1 MVIIGVLS
9 ILVAFGMLV
18 YFSFKGFSII
28 WLAPIC
34 TFVVLL
40 GNNMNLYEAITGP
53 FMGGFAGVIQQL
65 FPIFLLSIM
74 LGRLYMD
81 TGAAISFS
89 KTLMNTFAKTSD
101 QKKKQKVGVVI
112 CIITGFSLA
121 YGGIDTF
128 CVLFTLYPVVLS
140 IIKEAN
146 IPRRYMVGLI
156 CCGVSAAAVTPGAPL
171 VPNYIP
177 MQLLGTTATA
187 SLIPGLVSSLIVA
200 IGGGIYL
207 TKSISKACD
216 KGEVFEYSALTKMEL
231 SDNKEYP
238 SFIFSIIPI
247 FGVVISFNVI
257 KLNLVYSLGI
267 GMILALVLLTKYYD
281 TTEFGSKSKA
291 LIKSLNAGGV
301 TSSESIIMLAIM
313 VGFASVVQASPVF
326 QNIIDSVLNIPLPAL
341 FVVLFA
347 TMTIVGL
354 TGSPPAGLQIV
365 IPILSSIFVGVNP
378 AAIHRVA
385 TVATQTFDTLPF
397 QGAIIIMLGMCGLTH
412 KEGYFPVFIVTVVN
426 TFIASIVCATLL
438 TVIPGL
444 A

>member
-1 MVIIGVLS
+1 MVTIGVLS

-18 YFSFKGFSII
+18 YFSFRGFSII

-34 TFVVLL
+34 TFVVMI
-40 GNNMNLYEAITGP
+40 GNNMNLYDTITGP

-81 TGAAISFS
+81 SGAAISFA

-101 QKKKQKVGVVI
+101 IKKKQKVAVTI

-156 CCGVSAAAVTPGAPL
+156 CCGVSSAAVTPGAPL

-177 MQLLGTTATA
+177 MQLLGTPSTA
-187 SLIPGLVSSLIVA
+187 SLIPGVVSGLIVA
-200 IGGGIYL
+200 VGGGIYL

-216 KGEVFEYSALTKMEL
+216 KGEVFEYSAITKMEL
-231 SDNKEYP
+231 SKTREYP
-238 SFIFSIIPI
+238 NFVFSLIPI
-247 FGVVISFNVI
+247 LGVVVSFNVI
-257 KLNLVYSLGI
+257 KLNLIYSLGI
-267 GMILALVLLTKYYD
+267 GLILALLLLTKFYD
-281 TTEFGSKSKA
+281 TSEYGSKSKA
-291 LIKSLNAGGV
+291 LVKSFNAGGV
-301 TSSESIIMLAIM
+301 TTSESIIMLAIM

-326 QNIIDSVLNIPLPAL
+326 QNIIDGVLSIPLPAL
-341 FVVLFA
+341 FLVLFA
-347 TMTIVGL
+347 TMVIVGL

-365 IPILSSIFVGVNP
+365 IPILSSIFVNVNP

-426 TFIASIVCATLL
+426 TFIATIVCAVLL
-438 TVIPGL
+438 TVFPNL